1 MGSEMCIRDRR
12 YFLNQF
18 DYPEKDHQVVFEPD
32 PRIVQRGKD
41 AVGD

>member
-1 MGSEMCIRDRR
+1 MR

-18 DYPEKDHQVVFEPD
+18 DYPEKDTQVVFAPD
-32 PRIVQRGKD
+32 PKIVQRGKD